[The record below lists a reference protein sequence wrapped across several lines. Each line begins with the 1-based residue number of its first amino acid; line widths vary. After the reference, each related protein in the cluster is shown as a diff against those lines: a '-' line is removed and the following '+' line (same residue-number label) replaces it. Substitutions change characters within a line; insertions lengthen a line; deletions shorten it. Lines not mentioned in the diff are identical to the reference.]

1 MAAFVGKLNMI
12 IGADT
17 SELQKKLKGVNKEI
31 KNLGKNITVVTAPLM
46 ALRAT
51 AMGVGLKIEEAF
63 RTIKIGTGAAGAAL
77 KELKDDFKAIAV
89 LGPQSFG
96 DSAKAIADLNT
107 MTGASGKTL
116 QTLSMAVLDA
126 SRMMGTDLGGTI
138 TSLGKL
144 LNNWNLRADQG
155 VEVLDKLFFASQ
167 ATGMGMDAIAQGVTA
182 AGGALRTLGLGLD
195 ESIALISTLDKA
207 GLNAQQVMKSLS
219 KALVSMAKEGITDT
233 SEALTSIIDQI
244 KSAKD
249 IGAALEIGKNL
260 FGIKAGA
267 DLTLAIR
274 EGKVEFSELLGL
286 LKTASGTIADTSK
299 ETMTFSERWSTLGNQ
314 AAMALEPLGTKLVT
328 IAESYMPALSEAIEK
343 FSIEL
348 SDTTIKIT
356 ALVVATGPLLIALSS
371 LISSAMTVAG
381 AIKAVALALSGPVG
395 ATVAIGL
402 AVASMGAYVIESE
415 KTRIAAEDMAEAQDW
430 LNNSFKNASTAHI
443 QSELENLRKELVTLE
458 SQAVSTRTELGRML
472 AFGERGSWG
481 MPEEMRK
488 EAAPGASLVRA
499 KIAALEEEL
508 KNRTTQES
516 TTSPPPKARRAIGGG
531 GGGGGKAGKKGGGG
545 GGAKSGKSALD
556 LFVQDVQD
564 RIKYF
569 KEDGNAYMEKI
580 DAMQAKTKP
589 LTDDWKK
596 LQDLRINID
605 DTAFSGK
612 LQKIQDEIKY
622 LDKDGAAFVPELQKM
637 LEGLDPLSEKWKRV
651 QDVITNIT
659 ESGYS
664 EKWSNLAWEFSEG
677 LLNAADYARMLEVEI
692 AGLTEGTDKWRARFS
707 ELQNIKASEISK
719 LLDSLSSQFESG
731 KLSNVEY
738 EAALA
743 GIVSQFKE
751 FPRAAKMAMEALE
764 AFQKQSELTTVS
776 VGQQLQEALKQTT
789 KDFNEMWGKGIEG
802 AVDGFLEAS
811 IRGSDFGASLRKL
824 GEDIVFTTLKMI
836 ILKQIMGMFGMGGGG
851 AGLGA
856 GLDIGAW
863 NAGFSFP
870 TFANGDAFAQGHLIP
885 FAKGGVVDNPTIFPL
900 GNGTGLMGEAGPEA
914 IMPLKRDS
922 HGRLGVVASG
932 ATREVPDVT
941 VNVLGEFGPGA
952 GLDIGAWDAGF
963 PSPTFA
969 NVGGFSSED
978 LPPVAKEEAYSLC
991 DLIPLAKG
999 GVVSTPTIFPTANGT
1014 DLIGGAGLGGDTFP
1028 HDHLIPFAKGGVVH
1042 RPTIFPMANGM
1053 GLMGES
1059 GDEAIMPLERDSH
1072 GRLGVVASGA
1082 AIEAPSV
1089 TVNVIN
1095 ESSQPVTAT
1104 QTGPEFD
1111 EQMRRMVVGVIL
1123 RDQATNGPITQNFRR
1138 R

>member
-17 SELQKKLKGVNKEI
+17 SELQKKIKGVNKEI

-51 AMGVGLKIEEAF
+51 AMGVGLKVEEAF

-138 TSLGKL
+138 ASLGKL

-195 ESIALISTLDKA
+195 ESIVLIGTLDKA
-207 GLNAQQVMKSLS
+207 GINAQQAMKSFS
-219 KALVSMAKEGITDT
+219 KALVALANEGVADT
-233 SEALTSIIDQI
+233 SQALRQIIEQIKGASSMGEALD
-244 KSAKD
+244 
-249 IGAALEIGKNL
+249 LGKKM

-267 DLTLAIR
+267 DLVIAIR
-274 EGKVEFSELLGL
+274 EGKIEINELVDA
-286 LKTASGTIADTSK
+286 LKTASGTIAETSK

-328 IAESYMPALSEAIEK
+328 IAESYMPALSEAIGK

-488 EAAPGASLVRA
+488 EAAPGAGLVRA

-516 TTSPPPKARRAIGGG
+516 TTSPPPKPRRAIGGG
-531 GGGGGKAGKKGGGG
+531 GGVGGKAAKKGG

-556 LFVQDVQD
+556 LFIQDVQD

-589 LTDDWKK
+589 LTEDWKK
-596 LQDLRINID
+596 LQDLRLNIN

-659 ESGYS
+659 DSGYS

-677 LLNAADYARMLEVEI
+677 LLNAADYARLLEVEI

-719 LLDSLSSQFESG
+719 LLDSLSHQFESG

-738 EAALA
+738 EVALA

-776 VGQQLQEALKQTT
+776 VGKQLQEALKQTT

-851 AGLGA
+851 AGVGA

-863 NAGFSFP
+863 KAGYSGFGFLP
-870 TFANGDAFAQGHLIP
+870 N
-885 FAKGGVVDNPTIFPL
+885 AKGNIF
-900 GNGTGLMGEAGPEA
+900 
-914 IMPLKRDS
+914 
-922 HGRLGVVASG
+922 SG
-932 ATREVPDVT
+932 
-941 VNVLGEFGPGA
+941 G
-952 GLDIGAWDAGF
+952 
-963 PSPTFA
+963 
-969 NVGGFSSED
+969 
-978 LPPVAKEEAYSLC
+978 
-991 DLIPLAKG
+991 
-999 GVVSTPTIFPTANGT
+999 
-1014 DLIGGAGLGGDTFP
+1014 
-1028 HDHLIPFAKGGVVH
+1028 HLIPFAKGGVVH
-1042 RPTIFPMANGM
+1042 RPTIFPMATGA
-1053 GLMGES
+1053 GLMGER
-1059 GDEAIMPLERDSH
+1059 GPEAVMPLERDSH

-1082 AIEAPSV
+1082 TMEAPSV

-1104 QTGPEFD
+1104 QTGPAFD
-1111 EQMRRMVVGVIL
+1111 EQMRQMVVGVIL

>member
-1 MAAFVGKLNMI
+1 MAAFSGKLNI
-12 IGADT
+12 VIGAKTD
-17 SELQKKLKGVNKEI
+17 ELQKKLKSVNKSIGE
-31 KNLGKNITVVTAPLM
+31 LGKNITIATAPLM
-46 ALRAT
+46 TLRAT

-89 LGPQSFG
+89 LGPQSFD

-138 TSLGKL
+138 ASLGKL

-167 ATGMGMDAIAQGVTA
+167 ATGMGMDAIAQGVTS

-195 ESIALISTLDKA
+195 ESIVLIGTLDKA
-207 GLNAQQVMKSLS
+207 GINAQQAMKSFS
-219 KALVSMAKEGITDT
+219 KALVALAKEGVADT
-233 SEALTSIIDQI
+233 SQALKQIIEQINGASSMGEALD
-244 KSAKD
+244 
-249 IGAALEIGKNL
+249 LGKKM

-267 DLTLAIR
+267 DLAIAIR
-274 EGKVEFSELLGL
+274 EGKIEINELVDA
-286 LKTASGTIADTSK
+286 LKTASGTIAETSK
-299 ETMTFSERWSTLGNQ
+299 ETMTFGERWSTLGNQ

-328 IAESYMPALSEAIEK
+328 MAEQYMPDLSEAISK
-343 FSIEL
+343 FAIDLDE
-348 SDTTIKIT
+348 TTIKIT
-356 ALVVATGPLLIALSS
+356 ALVVATGPAMMALSG
-371 LISSAMTVAG
+371 LITSFTTVAG
-381 AIKAVALALSGPVG
+381 AIKAVAIALSGPVG
-395 ATVAIGL
+395 LTIALGASIVGL
-402 AVASMGAYVIESE
+402 GEYLISLKDTREETERAGKITRWLADGFDSLSTEEAEAQLVGIQNELIELRRQAVLAANELNKLASMGQGVIFSMKFDDAIANEEAIKKAIALNEE
-415 KTRIAAEDMAEAQDW
+415 KAKKLAE
-430 LNNSFKNASTAHI
+430 
-443 QSELENLRKELVTLE
+443 
-458 SQAVSTRTELGRML
+458 
-472 AFGERGSWG
+472 
-481 MPEEMRK
+481 
-488 EAAPGASLVRA
+488 
-499 KIAALEEEL
+499 KIA
-508 KNRTTQES
+508 R
-516 TTSPPPKARRAIGGG
+516 ARARNVAPDLSVTEVPEGNKSG
-531 GGGGGKAGKKGGGG
+531 GGGGGKKKGGGG

-569 KEDGNAYMEKI
+569 KEDGNAYMAKI

-596 LQDLRINID
+596 LQDLRLSID

-659 ESGYS
+659 DSGYS

-677 LLNAADYARMLEVEI
+677 LLSAADYARMLEVEI

-719 LLDSLSSQFESG
+719 LLDSLSHQFESG

-870 TFANGDAFAQGHLIP
+870 TFANGGAFSHGHLVP
-885 FAKGGVVDNPTIFPL
+885 FA
-900 GNGTGLMGEAGPEA
+900 
-914 IMPLKRDS
+914 R
-922 HGRLGVVASG
+922 
-932 ATREVPDVT
+932 
-941 VNVLGEFGPGA
+941 
-952 GLDIGAWDAGF
+952 
-963 PSPTFA
+963 
-969 NVGGFSSED
+969 
-978 LPPVAKEEAYSLC
+978 
-991 DLIPLAKG
+991 
-999 GVVSTPTIFPTANGT
+999 
-1014 DLIGGAGLGGDTFP
+1014 
-1028 HDHLIPFAKGGVVH
+1028 GGVVH
-1042 RPTIFPMANGM
+1042 RPTIFPMATGA
-1053 GLMGES
+1053 GLMGER
-1059 GDEAIMPLERDSH
+1059 GPEAVMPLERDSH
-1072 GRLGVVASGA
+1072 GRLGVAASGA
-1082 AIEAPSV
+1082 AMEAPSV

-1104 QTGPEFD
+1104 QTGPAFD
-1111 EQMRRMVVGVIL
+1111 EQMRQMVVGVIL

>member
-1 MAAFVGKLNMI
+1 MAAFVGRLNMI

-17 SELQKKLKGVNKEI
+17 SELQKKLKSASKEI
-31 KNLGKNITVVTAPLM
+31 KALGKNITVLTAPLM

-51 AMGVGLKIEEAF
+51 AMGVGLKVEEAF

-89 LGPQSFG
+89 LGPQSFD

-138 TSLGKL
+138 ASLGKL

-155 VEVLDKLFFASQ
+155 VEVLDKLFFTSQ

-182 AGGALRTLGLGLD
+182 SGGALRTLGLGLD
-195 ESIALISTLDKA
+195 ESIVLIGTLDKA
-207 GLNAQQVMKSLS
+207 GINAQQAMKSFS
-219 KALVSMAKEGITDT
+219 KALVALAKEGVADT
-233 SEALTSIIDQI
+233 SQALRQIIEQIKGASSMGEALD
-244 KSAKD
+244 
-249 IGAALEIGKNL
+249 LGKKM

-267 DLTLAIR
+267 DLAIAIR
-274 EGKVEFSELLGL
+274 EGKIEINELVDA
-286 LKTASGTIADTSK
+286 LKTAGGTIAETSK
-299 ETMTFSERWSTLGNQ
+299 ETMTFSERWSMLGNQ

-328 IAESYMPALSEAIEK
+328 MAEQYMPDLSEAIGK
-343 FSIEL
+343 FALDLDE
-348 SDTTIKIT
+348 TTIKIT
-356 ALVVATGPLLIALSS
+356 ALVVATGPVLMALSG
-371 LISSAMTVAG
+371 LITSATTVAG
-381 AIKAVALALSGPVG
+381 AIKAVAIALSGPVG
-395 ATVAIGL
+395 ATVALGL
-402 AVASMGAYVIESE
+402 AVASMGAYVTESE
-415 KTRIAAEDMAEAQDW
+415 KTRIAAENMAAAQDW
-430 LNNSFKNASTAHI
+430 LNASFKNASTAQI
-443 QSELENLRKELVTLE
+443 QSELEKLRKELVIVE
-458 SQAVSTRTELGRML
+458 EQAVSTRTELGRML

-499 KIAALEEEL
+499 KIAALEAEIQS
-508 KNRTTQES
+508 RTTQES
-516 TTSPPPKARRAIGGG
+516 TTSPPPKARRAIGSLGG
-531 GGGGGKAGKKGGGG
+531 GGGGGKAAKKGGGG

-569 KEDGNAYMEKI
+569 KEDGNAYMAKI

-596 LQDLRINID
+596 LQDLRLSID

-622 LDKDGAAFVPELQKM
+622 LDKDGAGFVPELQKM

-677 LLNAADYARMLEVEI
+677 LLSAADYARLLEVEI

-719 LLDSLSSQFESG
+719 LLDSLSNQFESG

-751 FPRAAKMAMEALE
+751 FPRAAKMAMEALD
-764 AFQKQSELTTVS
+764 AFQKQNELTTVS
-776 VGQQLQEALKQTT
+776 LERRLSVELKNVT
-789 KDFNEMWGKGIEG
+789 KDFNELGGNAVMGV
-802 AVDGFLEAS
+802 VDGFLDAAV
-811 IRGSDFGASLRKL
+811 RGGDFGDSLRKL
-824 GEDIVFTTLKMI
+824 GEDIVYTTLKML
-836 ILKQIMGMFGMGGGG
+836 ILKQMSGWLGDTFGGIAGGGG
-851 AGLGA
+851 LLGGLF
-856 GLDIGAW
+856 
-863 NAGFSFP
+863 GFSKGGAFSH
-870 TFANGDAFAQGHLIP
+870 GDLIP
-885 FAKGGVVDNPTIFPL
+885 F
-900 GNGTGLMGEAGPEA
+900 
-914 IMPLKRDS
+914 S
-922 HGRLGVVASG
+922 
-932 ATREVPDVT
+932 
-941 VNVLGEFGPGA
+941 
-952 GLDIGAWDAGF
+952 
-963 PSPTFA
+963 
-969 NVGGFSSED
+969 
-978 LPPVAKEEAYSLC
+978 
-991 DLIPLAKG
+991 
-999 GVVSTPTIFPTANGT
+999 
-1014 DLIGGAGLGGDTFP
+1014 
-1028 HDHLIPFAKGGVVH
+1028 KGGVVH
-1042 RPTIFPMANGM
+1042 RPTIFPMATGA
-1053 GLMGES
+1053 GLMGEA
-1059 GDEAIMPLERDSH
+1059 GPEAVMPLERDSH

-1082 AIEAPSV
+1082 AMEAPSV

-1104 QTGPEFD
+1104 QSGPSFD
-1111 EQMRRMVVGVIL
+1111 EQMRQMVVGVIL
-1123 RDQATNGPITQNFRR
+1123 RDQAQNGPITQNFRR